1 MEEKNR
7 NHGPTEEELS
17 ESVKEAYTSV
27 YELDPMAEDFDEED
41 DVQVEIVGAPSAAEA
56 GGENANVSAPS
67 AAKAEA
73 AAVNGADALFL
84 EVKRGTEAAT
94 MPLIFGQANSSEKSG
109 PGSGEETET
118 EPVSETSE
126 AAGSAEQTGT

>member
-17 ESVKEAYTSV
+17 DSVKEAYTSV

-41 DVQVEIVGAPSAAEA
+41 DFQVEIVGAPSAAEA

-67 AAKAEA
+67 AEKAEA
-73 AAVNGADALFL
+73 AAVNGADALFT
-84 EVKRGTEAAT
+84 EEKDGTEEET

-109 PGSGEETET
+109 PGSGEETEA
-118 EPVSETSE
+118 EPVP
-126 AAGSAEQTGT
+126 